1 MSITDMLSTAF
12 LNLWRRKMRAFL
24 TVLGM
29 VIGVASIVVMVSLG
43 IGIKQATIENFAGTG
58 SLTTIRVNSWSYV
71 SNGNGGGSSRQKEL
85 NKKAV
90 GEFKKIAGVQAVMPL
105 VDTYGM
111 IKSGNFMT
119 DASILGVTPEQAEEF
134 GITLSEGKM
143 PTAGGANTYDIV
155 LGAWSLSNFYNPDN
169 GRQAV
174 DKNGN
179 PRITKDARMQLTFD
193 YRNVYKN
200 SVVISMPSSDSAKE
214 PEKPLGPMYKLN
226 VTGIMDQNNNDFS
239 YYCLMDMTQLE
250 KLAKAN
256 KDYVQYDSSKYSSV
270 LVKCKEIED
279 VKTVKNAIQDMGYG
293 TYSLQD
299 AVEMAEKS
307 TQNVQY
313 LLGAI
318 GGVALLVA
326 AIGIMN
332 TMMMSI
338 FERTKEIGIIKVLGC
353 RIDNIAGLF
362 LTESAYIGLFGGAL
376 GLVLSFGVSL
386 LLNQLLASSGL
397 RSIIPAYLAFGAV
410 GFSIIVALAA
420 GMYPAIRAMKLSP
433 LAAIR
438 NE

>member
-1 MSITDMLSTAF
+1 MSLKDILSTAF

-43 IGIKQATIENFAGTG
+43 IGIKQATIESFAGTG
-58 SLTTIRVNSWSYV
+58 SLTTIRVSSWSYV
-71 SNGNGGGSSRQKEL
+71 STGNGGASSRQKKL
-85 NKKAV
+85 DKKAMA
-90 GEFKKIAGVQAVMPL
+90 EFKKITGVEAVMPL
-105 VDTYGM
+105 IETYGM
-111 IKSGNFMT
+111 LKSGRYVT
-119 DASILGVTPEQAEEF
+119 DASILGVTKEQAEQF
-134 GITLSEGKM
+134 GITLSEGTI
-143 PTAGGANTYDIV
+143 PGSSGSTTYQMAV
-155 LGAWSLSNFYNPDN
+155 GAWTLQNFYDPDTY
-169 GRQAV
+169 RQAV
-174 DKNGN
+174 DKDGN
-179 PRITKDARMQLTFD
+179 SKITIDSRMQLTFD
-193 YRNVYKN
+193 YRNV
-200 SVVISMPSSDSAKE
+200 SSRYMMSASTDTSDE
-214 PEKPLGPMYKLN
+214 DTIPLGNTYKIKI
-226 VTGIMDQNNNDFS
+226 TGVMDQSNNDFS
-239 YYCLMDMTQLE
+239 YYCLMDATQLE

-256 KDYVQYDSSKYSSV
+256 KDFTSYDSSSYQTV
-270 LVKCKEIED
+270 LVKCADIED
-279 VKTVKNAIQDMGYG
+279 VKTVKDAITQMGYG

-362 LTESAYIGLFGGAL
+362 LTEAAYIGLFGGAL
-376 GLVLSFGVSL
+376 GMGLSFGISA
-386 LLNQLLASSGL
+386 LLNVFLASSGL
-397 RSIIPAYLAFGAV
+397 RSIIPAYLVIGAV
-410 GFSIIVALAA
+410 LFSIIVALAA

>member
-1 MSITDMLSTAF
+1 MSLKDMLTTAF

-43 IGIKQATIENFAGTG
+43 IGIKQATIESFAGTG
-58 SLTTIRVNSWSYV
+58 SLMTIRVNSWSYV
-71 SNGNGGGSSRQKEL
+71 STGNGGGSSRQKKL
-85 NKKAV
+85 DKKAMA
-90 GEFKKIAGVQAVMPL
+90 EFKKITGVDAVMPL
-105 VDTYGM
+105 VETYGM
-111 IKSGNFMT
+111 LKSGRYVT
-119 DASILGVTPEQAEEF
+119 DASILGVTKEQAEKF
-134 GITLSEGKM
+134 GINLAEGKI
-143 PTAGGANTYDIV
+143 PSGSGANVYEIV
-155 LGAWSLSNFYNPDN
+155 LGAWTLQNFYNPDN
-169 GRQAV
+169 GHQAL

-179 PRITKDARMQLTFD
+179 SKITADSRIQLTFD
-193 YRNVYKN
+193 YRAVSNQGQVQSDPAPGEK
-200 SVVISMPSSDSAKE
+200 VI
-214 PEKPLGPMYKLN
+214 PLGDFYKLK
-226 VTGIMDQNNNDFS
+226 VVGTMDQGNNDFS
-239 YYCLMDMTQLE
+239 YYCLMDATQLE

-256 KDYVQYDSSKYSSV
+256 KDFTNYNSSSYQTV
-270 LVKCKEIED
+270 LVKCLSIED
-279 VKTVKNAIQDMGYG
+279 VKPVKNAITQMGYG

-362 LTESAYIGLFGGAL
+362 LTEAAYIGLFGGAL
-376 GLVLSFGVSL
+376 GMGLSFGISA
-386 LLNQLLASSGL
+386 LLNVFLASSGM
-397 RSIIPAYLAFGAV
+397 RSIIPAYLVFGAV
-410 GFSIIVALAA
+410 GFSIVVALAA
-420 GMYPAIRAMKLSP
+420 GMYPAVRAMKLSP

>member
-1 MSITDMLSTAF
+1 MKISDLLSTAF

-43 IGIKQATIENFAGTG
+43 IGIKQATIESFAGTG

-71 SNGNGGGSSRQKEL
+71 SSGNGGGSSRQTAL

-90 GEFKKIAGVQAVMPL
+90 SEFKRLDGVEAVMPL
-105 VDTYGM
+105 VETYGM
-111 IKSGNFMT
+111 LQSGRYAT
-119 DASILGVTPEQAEEF
+119 DISILGVTKEQAEKF
-134 GITLSEGKM
+134 GITLSEGRL
-143 PTAGGANTYDIV
+143 PGAGGSTTYEV
-155 LGAWSLSNFYNPDN
+155 ALGAWTLQNFYSPDN
-169 GRQAV
+169 YRQAV

-179 PRITKDARMQLTFD
+179 PKVSADSRMQLTFD
-193 YRNVYKN
+193 YRNIYKQVEVAVPDDG
-200 SVVISMPSSDSAKE
+200 SGE
-214 PEKPLGPMYKLN
+214 PDKPLGNFYKLK
-226 VTGIMDQNNNDFS
+226 VTGIMDRDNNDFS
-239 YYCLMDMTQLE
+239 YYCLMDAEALQ

-256 KDYVQYDSSKYSSV
+256 KDFTNYESNKYQTV
-270 LVKCKEIED
+270 LVKCENIED
-279 VKTVKNAIQDMGYG
+279 VKPVKNAISEMGYG

-299 AVEMAEKS
+299 AVEMAEES
-307 TQNVQY
+307 TKNTQY

-362 LTESAYIGLFGGAL
+362 LAESAYIGLFGGAL
-376 GLVLSFGVSL
+376 GMGLSFIISV

-397 RSIIPAYLAFGAV
+397 RSIIPAYLVFGAV
-410 GFSIIVALAA
+410 GFSILVALAA

>member
-1 MSITDMLSTAF
+1 MSLKDMLTTAF

-43 IGIKQATIENFAGTG
+43 IGIKQATIESFAGTG

-71 SNGNGGGSSRQKEL
+71 STGNGGGSSRQKKL
-85 NKKAV
+85 DKKAMA
-90 GEFKKIAGVQAVMPL
+90 EFKQITGVQAVMPL
-105 VDTYGM
+105 IETYGM
-111 IKSGNFMT
+111 LKSGRYIT
-119 DASILGVTPEQAEEF
+119 DASILGVTKEQAEQF
-134 GITLSEGKM
+134 GITLADGKI
-143 PTAGGANTYDIV
+143 PGSSGGSVYEIA
-155 LGAWSLSNFYNPDN
+155 LGAWTLQNFYNPDN
-169 GRQAV
+169 GSQAV
-174 DKNGN
+174 DRNGN
-179 PRITKDARMQLTFD
+179 SKITADSRMQLTFD
-193 YRNVYKN
+193 YRAARNKTIADITAN
-200 SVVISMPSSDSAKE
+200 AGDQ
-214 PEKPLGPMYKLN
+214 EKVTPLGAFYKLK
-226 VTGIMDQNNNDFS
+226 VVGTMDQGNNDFS
-239 YYCLMDMTQLE
+239 YYCIMDATQLE

-256 KDYVQYDSSKYSSV
+256 KDFTDYNSGSYQTVY
-270 LVKCKEIED
+270 VKCANIED
-279 VKTVKNAIQDMGYG
+279 VKPVKNAITQMGYG

-338 FERTKEIGIIKVLGC
+338 FERTKEIGIIKVLVC

-362 LTESAYIGLFGGAL
+362 LTEAAYIGLFGGAL
-376 GLVLSFGVSL
+376 GMGLSFGISA
-386 LLNQLLASSGL
+386 LLNVFLASSGM
-397 RSIIPAYLAFGAV
+397 RSIIPAYLVIGAV
-410 GFSIIVALAA
+410 LFSIVVALVA

>member
-1 MSITDMLSTAF
+1 MSIKDLLTTAF
-12 LNLWRRKMRAFL
+12 LNLWRRKLRAFL

-43 IGIKQATIENFAGTG
+43 IGIKQATIESFAGTG
-58 SLTTIRVNSWSYV
+58 SLTTIRVNAWSYV
-71 SNGNGGGSSRQKEL
+71 SSGNGGGGSRQKEL
-85 NKKAV
+85 NKKAIA
-90 GEFKKIAGVQAVMPL
+90 EFKKIEGVQAVMPL
-105 VDTYGM
+105 VETYGM
-111 IKSGNFMT
+111 IKSGRYAV
-119 DASILGVTPEQAEEF
+119 DASILGVTKEQAKQF
-134 GITLSEGKM
+134 GLTLAEGEL
-143 PTAGGANTYDIV
+143 PESGGSTTYEIA
-155 LGAWSLSNFYNPDN
+155 LGAWTLQGFYSPDN
-169 GRQAV
+169 YRQAV

-179 PRITKDARMQLTFD
+179 PKVTKDSRMQLTFD
-193 YRNVYKN
+193 YRNIYTQTNIVTT
-200 SVVISMPSSDSAKE
+200 DDGTGE
-214 PEKPLGPMYKLN
+214 PPKPLGEFYKLK
-226 VTGIMDQNNNDFS
+226 VTGIMDQENNDFS
-239 YYCLMDMTQLE
+239 NYCIMDATQLE
-250 KLAKAN
+250 KIAKAN
-256 KDYVQYDSSKYSSV
+256 KDFTNYKPGKYDTV
-270 LVKCKEIED
+270 LVKCADISD
-279 VKTVKNAIQDMGYG
+279 VKAVKNAISEMGYG

-362 LTESAYIGLFGGAL
+362 LAEAAYIGLFGGAL
-376 GLVLSFGVSL
+376 GMGLSFGISA
-386 LLNQLLASSGL
+386 LLNVLLASSGL
-397 RSIIPAYLAFGAV
+397 RSIIPAYLVFGAV
-410 GFSIIVALAA
+410 GFSIIVAVAA

>member
-1 MSITDMLSTAF
+1 MSISDLLATAF

-43 IGIKQATIENFAGTG
+43 IGIKQATIDSFAGTG

-71 SNGNGGGSSRQKEL
+71 DNGSGRGSSRETEL
-85 NKKAV
+85 NKKSV
-90 GEFKKIAGVQAVMPL
+90 STIKQMDGVQTVMPL
-105 VDTYGM
+105 VTVYGM
-111 IKSGNFMT
+111 LKSGRYAT
-119 DASILGVTPEQAEEF
+119 DASILGITPEDAEEF
-134 GITLSEGKM
+134 GMELGEGEF
-143 PTAGGANTYDIV
+143 PGSGGSTTYEMV
-155 LGAWSLSNFYNPDN
+155 LGSWTLDSFYDPVSY
-169 GRQAV
+169 RQAV
-174 DKNGN
+174 DSNGN
-179 PRITKDARMQLTFD
+179 PKVTSSSRMQLTFD
-193 YRNVYKN
+193 HRNIYQSQMN
-200 SVVISMPSSDSAKE
+200 YSSDDAE
-214 PEKPLGPMYKLN
+214 QTPLGSYYKVK
-226 VTGIMDQNNNDFS
+226 VTGVMSQENNDYS
-239 YYCLMDMTQLE
+239 YYCLMDIDALE

-256 KDYVQYDSSKYSSV
+256 KDHVNYDGNKYDTV
-270 LVKCKEIED
+270 LVKCNSIDD
-279 VKTVKNAIQDMGYG
+279 VKTVKTAIEEMGYG

-299 AVEMAEKS
+299 AVEMAEQS
-307 TQNVQY
+307 TKNVQY

-362 LTESAYIGLFGGAL
+362 LAESAYIGLFGGAL
-376 GLVLSFGVSL
+376 GIGLSFGISGI
-386 LLNQLLASSGL
+386 LNQILVSSGL

-410 GFSIIVALAA
+410 GFSIIVALVA

>member
-1 MSITDMLSTAF
+1 MKIIDLLSTAF
-12 LNLWRRKMRAFL
+12 LNLWRRKLRAFL

-43 IGIKQATIENFAGTG
+43 IGIKQATIESFAGTG

-71 SNGNGGGSSRQKEL
+71 SNGNGGGSSRQTQL
-85 NKKAV
+85 NKKAIS
-90 GEFKKIAGVQAVMPL
+90 EFKRIPGVQAVMPL

-111 IKSGNFMT
+111 LKSGRYAV
-119 DASILGVTPEQAEEF
+119 DASILGVTREQAEQF
-134 GITLSEGKM
+134 GITLAQGELPGEGSS
-143 PTAGGANTYDIV
+143 TTYEIA
-155 LGAWSLSNFYNPDN
+155 LGAWTLQSFYSPDN
-169 GRQAV
+169 YRQAV
-174 DKNGN
+174 DQKGN
-179 PRITKDARMQLTFD
+179 PKVTAASRMELTFD
-193 YRNVYKN
+193 SRNIFKQM
-200 SVVISMPSSDSAKE
+200 SMVVPDDGND
-214 PEKPLGPMYKLN
+214 EKVTPPGEFYKLK
-226 VTGIMDQNNNDFS
+226 VTGVMDQDNNDFS
-239 YYCLMDMTQLE
+239 YYCIMDAAALE

-256 KDYVQYDSSKYSSV
+256 KEFTNFEGGRYQTV
-270 LVKCKEIED
+270 LVKCADIED
-279 VKTVKNAIQDMGYG
+279 VKPVKNAISDMGYG
-293 TYSLQD
+293 TYSLVD
-299 AVEMAEKS
+299 AVEMAEES
-307 TQNVQY
+307 TKNVQY

-362 LTESAYIGLFGGAL
+362 LAESAYIGLFGGAL
-376 GLVLSFGVSL
+376 GLGLSFGISL
-386 LLNQLLASSGL
+386 LLNQLLVSSGL

-410 GFSIIVALAA
+410 GFSILVALAA

>member
-1 MSITDMLSTAF
+1 MSLKDMLTTAF

-43 IGIKQATIENFAGTG
+43 IGIKQATIESFAGTG
-58 SLTTIRVNSWSYV
+58 SLMTIRVSSWSYV
-71 SNGNGGGSSRQKEL
+71 STGNGGGSSRTKKL
-85 NKKAV
+85 DKKAMA
-90 GEFKKIAGVQAVMPL
+90 EFKKIEGVDAVMPL
-105 VDTYGM
+105 VETYGM
-111 IKSGNFMT
+111 LKSGRYVT
-119 DASILGVTPEQAEEF
+119 DASILGVTKEQAEKF
-134 GITLSEGKM
+134 GITLADGKI
-143 PTAGGANTYDIV
+143 PSGSGANVYEIV
-155 LGAWSLSNFYNPDN
+155 LGAWTLQNFYNPDN

-179 PRITKDARMQLTFD
+179 SKITADSRIQLTFD
-193 YRNVYKN
+193 YRAISNQPQPDPVPGEK
-200 SVVISMPSSDSAKE
+200 VI
-214 PEKPLGPMYKLN
+214 PLGDLYKLK
-226 VTGIMDQNNNDFS
+226 VVGTMDQGNNDFS
-239 YYCLMDMTQLE
+239 YYCLMDATQLE

-256 KDYVQYDSSKYSSV
+256 KDFTNYNSTSYQTV
-270 LVKCKEIED
+270 LVKCLSIED
-279 VKTVKNAIQDMGYG
+279 VKPVKNAITQMGYG

-362 LTESAYIGLFGGAL
+362 LTEAAYIGLFGGAL
-376 GLVLSFGVSL
+376 GMGLSFGISA
-386 LLNQLLASSGL
+386 LLNVFLASSGM
-397 RSIIPAYLAFGAV
+397 RSIIPAYLVFGAV
-410 GFSIIVALAA
+410 GFSIVVALAA
-420 GMYPAIRAMKLSP
+420 GMYPAVRAMKLSP

>member
-1 MSITDMLSTAF
+1 MKIIDLLSTAF

-43 IGIKQATIENFAGTG
+43 IGIKQATIESFAGTG
-58 SLTTIRVNSWSYV
+58 SLTTIRVSSWSYV
-71 SNGNGGGSSRQKEL
+71 SSGNGVGSSRQTEL

-90 GEFKKIAGVQAVMPL
+90 SEFKQISGVQAVMPL
-105 VDTYGM
+105 VETYGM
-111 IKSGNFMT
+111 LKSGRYAV
-119 DASILGVTPEQAEEF
+119 DASILGVTKEDAELF
-134 GITLSEGKM
+134 GITLSEGEL
-143 PTAGGANTYDIV
+143 PSDSGSNSYEIV
-155 LGAWSLSNFYNPDN
+155 LGAWTLQGFYNPDN
-169 GRQAV
+169 YRQAI
-174 DKNGN
+174 DQNGN
-179 PRITKDARMQLTFD
+179 PKVTVDSRMELTFD
-193 YRNVYKN
+193 YRNIFTQQLM
-200 SVVISMPSSDSAKE
+200 SIASDSSDEETTPA
-214 PEKPLGPMYKLN
+214 GDYYKLN
-226 VTGIMDQNNNDFS
+226 VTGVMDQDNNDFS
-239 YYCLMDMTQLE
+239 YYCIMDATALE

-256 KDYVQYDSSKYSSV
+256 TDFTGFEAGKYNTV
-270 LVKCKEIED
+270 LVKCASIED
-279 VKTVKNAIQDMGYG
+279 VKTVKNAISDMGYG
-293 TYSLQD
+293 TYSLVD
-299 AVEMAEKS
+299 AVEMAEES
-307 TQNVQY
+307 TKNTQY

-362 LTESAYIGLFGGAL
+362 LAESAYIGLFGGAL
-376 GLVLSFGVSL
+376 GLGLSFGISL
-386 LLNQLLASSGL
+386 LLNRLLISSGL

-410 GFSIIVALAA
+410 GFSIIVALIA

>member
-1 MSITDMLSTAF
+1 MKIGDLLSTAF

-43 IGIKQATIENFAGTG
+43 IGIREATIESFAGTG
-58 SLTTIRVNSWSYV
+58 SLTTIRVNSYSWV
-71 SNGNGGGSSRQKEL
+71 DNGSGGGTSRQTEL

-90 GEFKKIAGVQAVMPL
+90 SAFRKLDGVSAVMPF
-105 VDTYGM
+105 VTSYGFF
-111 IKSGNFMT
+111 KSGKYVGS
-119 DASILGVTPEQAEEF
+119 APLLGVTAEDAEAF
-134 GITLSEGKM
+134 GFELAEGKL
-143 PTAGGANTYDIV
+143 PGAGGSATYEVVLGSWTLNDFYDPNTY
-155 LGAWSLSNFYNPDN
+155 
-169 GRQAV
+169 RQAL
-174 DKNGN
+174 DKDGN
-179 PRITKDARMQLTFD
+179 PKITSSSRMQLTFD
-193 YRNVYKN
+193 YRNVY
-200 SVVISMPSSDSAKE
+200 PDSYSLE
-214 PEKPLGPMYKLN
+214 EENPKPLGDYYKIKI
-226 VTGIMDQNNNDFS
+226 TGVMSQSNNDYS
-239 YYCLMDMTQLE
+239 YYCLMEMSQLE
-250 KLAKAN
+250 KLAKTN
-256 KDYVQYDSSKYSSV
+256 KDFTGFSATKFDTV

-279 VKTVKNAIQDMGYG
+279 VKFVKAAIEDMGYG

-299 AVEMAEKS
+299 AVEMAEES
-307 TQNVQY
+307 TQRVQY

-338 FERTKEIGIIKVLGC
+338 FERTREIGIIKVLGC

-376 GLVLSFGVSL
+376 GLGLSFGISA
-386 LLNQLLASSGL
+386 LLNQFLQGAGM
-397 RSIIPAYLAFGAV
+397 RSIIPAYLALGAV
-410 GFSIIVALAA
+410 GFSIVVALLA
-420 GMYPAIRAMKLSP
+420 GLYPSLRAMRLSP

>member
-1 MSITDMLSTAF
+1 
-12 LNLWRRKMRAFL
+12 MRAFL

-43 IGIKQATIENFAGTG
+43 IGIKQATIESYAGTG

-71 SNGNGGGSSRQKEL
+71 ENGNGGGSSRETEL
-85 NKKAV
+85 NKKSVSAI
-90 GEFKKIAGVQAVMPL
+90 KKIEGVQTVMPL
-105 VDTYGM
+105 VNIYGM
-111 IKSGNFMT
+111 LKSGRYAT
-119 DASILGVTPEQAEEF
+119 DAAILGITAEDAEDF
-134 GITLSEGKM
+134 GIELSEGEL
-143 PTAGGANTYDIV
+143 PGSGGSTTYEMV
-155 LGAWSLSNFYNPDN
+155 LGAWTLSNFYDPVTY
-169 GRQAV
+169 RQAV
-174 DKNGN
+174 DSNGN
-179 PRITKDARMQLTFD
+179 PKITSSSRMQLTFD
-193 YRNVYKN
+193 YRNIYQSQMDYSLDDTN
-200 SVVISMPSSDSAKE
+200 QT
-214 PEKPLGPMYKLN
+214 PLGSYYKIK
-226 VTGIMDQNNNDFS
+226 VTGVMSQDNNDYS
-239 YYCLMDMTQLE
+239 YYCLMDIDALE

-256 KDYVQYDSSKYSSV
+256 KDYVDYDGNTYNTV
-270 LVKCKEIED
+270 LVKCTSIDQVKN
-279 VKTVKNAIQDMGYG
+279 VKTAIEEMGYG

-299 AVEMAEKS
+299 AVEAAEES
-307 TQNVQY
+307 TKNVQY

-362 LTESAYIGLFGGAL
+362 LAESAYIGLFGGAL
-376 GLVLSFGVSL
+376 GLGLSFGISGI
-386 LLNQLLASSGL
+386 LNQILVNSGL

-410 GFSIIVALAA
+410 GFSIVVALVA

>member
-1 MSITDMLSTAF
+1 MSISDMLSMAF

-43 IGIKQATIENFAGTG
+43 IGIRQATIDSFAGTG
-58 SLTTIRVNSWSYV
+58 SLTTIRVSSYSWV
-71 SNGNGGGSSRQKEL
+71 DNGSGGGSSRQTEL

-90 GEFKKIAGVQAVMPL
+90 SAIKQIGGVQSVMPM
-105 VDTYGM
+105 VTTYGM
-111 IKSGNFMT
+111 LKSGRYVT
-119 DASILGVTPEQAEEF
+119 DVSILGIDSENAEAF
-134 GITLSEGKM
+134 GIELSEGALPGK
-143 PTAGGANTYDIV
+143 GGSTTYEMV
-155 LGAWSLSNFYNPDN
+155 LGAWVLNNFYDSTTY
-169 GRQAV
+169 RQAL
-174 DKNGN
+174 DKDGN
-179 PRITKDARMQLTFD
+179 PRVTSSSRMQLTFD
-193 YRNVYKN
+193 YRNIYQSQTN
-200 SVVISMPSSDSAKE
+200 PLDYDDTE
-214 PEKPLGPMYKLN
+214 QEPLGSFYKVK
-226 VTGIMDQNNNDFS
+226 VTGAMSQENNDFS
-239 YYCLMDMTQLE
+239 YYCLMDMDQLV

-256 KDYVQYDSSKYSSV
+256 EDYVNFDSTKYDTV
-270 LVKCKEIED
+270 LVKCESIED
-279 VKTVKNAIQDMGYG
+279 VKTVKTEIEDMGYG

-299 AVEMAEKS
+299 AVEMAEES
-307 TQNVQY
+307 TKNVQY

-376 GLVLSFGVSL
+376 GLGLSYGVGAI
-386 LLNQLLASSGL
+386 LNQFLANSGL

-410 GFSIIVALAA
+410 GFSIIVAFIA
-420 GMYPAIRAMKLSP
+420 GMYPAVRAMKLSP

>member
-1 MSITDMLSTAF
+1 MSLKDILSTAF

-43 IGIKQATIENFAGTG
+43 IGIKQATIESFAGTG
-58 SLTTIRVNSWSYV
+58 SLTTIRVSSWSYV
-71 SNGNGGGSSRQKEL
+71 STGNGGASSRQKKL
-85 NKKAV
+85 DKKAMA
-90 GEFKKIAGVQAVMPL
+90 EFKKITGVEAVMPL
-105 VDTYGM
+105 IETYGM
-111 IKSGNFMT
+111 LKSGRYVT
-119 DASILGVTPEQAEEF
+119 DASILGVTKEQAEQF
-134 GITLSEGKM
+134 GITLSEGTI
-143 PTAGGANTYDIV
+143 PGSSGSTTYQMAV
-155 LGAWSLSNFYNPDN
+155 GAWTLQNFYDPDTY
-169 GRQAV
+169 RQAV
-174 DKNGN
+174 DKDGN
-179 PRITKDARMQLTFD
+179 SKITIDSRMQLTFD
-193 YRNVYKN
+193 YRNV
-200 SVVISMPSSDSAKE
+200 SSRYLMSASTDTSDE
-214 PEKPLGPMYKLN
+214 DTIPLGNTYKIKI
-226 VTGIMDQNNNDFS
+226 TGVMDQSNNDFS
-239 YYCLMDMTQLE
+239 YYCLMDATQLE

-256 KDYVQYDSSKYSSV
+256 KDFTSYDSSSYQTV
-270 LVKCKEIED
+270 LVKCADIED
-279 VKTVKNAIQDMGYG
+279 VKTVKDAITEMGYG

-362 LTESAYIGLFGGAL
+362 LTEAAYIGLFGGAL
-376 GLVLSFGVSL
+376 GMGLSFGISA
-386 LLNQLLASSGL
+386 LLNVFLSSSGL
-397 RSIIPAYLAFGAV
+397 RSIIPAYLVIGAV
-410 GFSIIVALAA
+410 LFSIIVALAA
-420 GMYPAIRAMKLSP
+420 GMYPAVRAMKLSP

>member
-1 MSITDMLSTAF
+1 MKISDLLSTAF

-43 IGIKQATIENFAGTG
+43 IGIRQATIDSFAGTG

-71 SNGNGGGSSRQKEL
+71 DQGNGMGSSREKEL
-85 NKKAV
+85 NKKTVA
-90 GEFKKIAGVQAVMPL
+90 ELKKISGVQSVMPL
-105 VDTYGM
+105 VEVYGM
-111 IKSGNFMT
+111 LKSGRYMT
-119 DASILGVTPEQAEEF
+119 DASILGITAEQAEEF
-134 GITLSEGKM
+134 GLNLSEGEL
-143 PTAGGANTYDIV
+143 PGAGGSNTYEMV
-155 LGAWSLSNFYNPDN
+155 LGAWSLNNFYDPDT
-169 GRQAV
+169 GRPAV
-174 DKNGN
+174 DSKGN
-179 PRITKDARMQLTFD
+179 SRIKSDSRMQLTFD
-193 YRNVYKN
+193 YRNIYKQ
-200 SVVISMPSSDSAKE
+200 SIVIGDSDDSE
-214 PEKPLGPMYKLN
+214 TQTPLGDFYKIKI
-226 VTGIMDQNNNDFS
+226 TGVMSMENNDFS
-239 YYCLMDMTQLE
+239 YYCLMDIKQLE
-250 KLAKAN
+250 KLAKDN
-256 KDYVQYDSSKYSSV
+256 KNFTSYDGSKYQTV

-279 VKTVKNAIQDMGYG
+279 VKAVKNAIERMGYG

-299 AVEMAEKS
+299 AVEMAEES
-307 TQNVQY
+307 TKNVQY

-362 LTESAYIGLFGGAL
+362 LAESAYIGLFGGAL
-376 GLVLSFGVSL
+376 GLGLSFGISL
-386 LLNQLLASSGL
+386 LLNQILASSGL

-410 GFSIIVALAA
+410 GFSIIVALVA
-420 GMYPAIRAMKLSP
+420 GMYPAVRAMKLSP

>member
-1 MSITDMLSTAF
+1 MKISDLLSTAF

-43 IGIKQATIENFAGTG
+43 IGIKQATIESFAGTG
-58 SLTTIRVNSWSYV
+58 SLTTIRVSSYSYV
-71 SNGNGGGSSRQKEL
+71 SSGNGGGSSRQTTL

-90 GEFKKIAGVQAVMPL
+90 SEFKHLDGVEAVMPL
-105 VDTYGM
+105 VETYGM
-111 IKSGNFMT
+111 IKCGQYVT
-119 DASILGVTPEQAEEF
+119 DVSILGITKEQAKQF
-134 GITLSEGKM
+134 GITLADGEIPGV
-143 PTAGGANTYDIV
+143 GGATTYEIA
-155 LGAWSLSNFYNPDN
+155 LGAWTLQNFYNADN
-169 GRQAV
+169 YRQAI

-179 PRITKDARMQLTFD
+179 PKVSAESRMQLTFD
-193 YRNVYKN
+193 YRNIYKD
-200 SVVISMPSSDSAKE
+200 VTIVTDDSSTDE
-214 PEKPLGPMYKLN
+214 TQKPLGNFYKLK
-226 VTGIMDQNNNDFS
+226 VTGTMDQDNNDFS
-239 YYCLMDMTQLE
+239 YYCLMDAEVLQ

-256 KDYVQYDSSKYSSV
+256 KDYTNYESNKYDTV
-270 LVKCKEIED
+270 LVKCKGIED
-279 VKTVKNAIQDMGYG
+279 VKTVKNAIADMGYG

-299 AVEMAEKS
+299 AVEMAEES
-307 TQNVQY
+307 TKNTQY

-362 LTESAYIGLFGGAL
+362 LAESAYIGLFGGAL
-376 GLVLSFGVSL
+376 GMGLSFIISL

-397 RSIIPAYLAFGAV
+397 RSIIPAYLVFGAV

>member
-1 MSITDMLSTAF
+1 MSLKDMLSTAF

-43 IGIKQATIENFAGTG
+43 IGIKQATIESFAGTG
-58 SLTTIRVNSWSYV
+58 SLTTIRVSSWSYV
-71 SNGNGGGSSRQKEL
+71 STGNGGGSSRQKKL
-85 NKKAV
+85 DKKAMA
-90 GEFKKIAGVQAVMPL
+90 EFKKITGVEAVMPL
-105 VDTYGM
+105 IETYGM
-111 IKSGNFMT
+111 LKSGRYVT
-119 DASILGVTPEQAEEF
+119 DASILGVTKEQAEQF
-134 GITLSEGKM
+134 GITLSEGTI
-143 PTAGGANTYDIV
+143 PGSSGSNTYQMAV
-155 LGAWSLSNFYNPDN
+155 GAWTLQNFYDPDN
-169 GRQAV
+169 YRQAV

-179 PRITKDARMQLTFD
+179 PKITKDSRMQLTFD
-193 YRNVYKN
+193 YRNVSSRYMMN
-200 SVVISMPSSDSAKE
+200 ASVSSDDE
-214 PEKPLGPMYKLN
+214 DTIPLGNTYKIK
-226 VTGIMDQNNNDFS
+226 VTGIMDQSNNDFS
-239 YYCLMDMTQLE
+239 YYCLMDATQLE

-256 KDYVQYDSSKYSSV
+256 KDFTNYDSSNYQTV
-270 LVKCKEIED
+270 LVKCAEIED
-279 VKTVKNAIQDMGYG
+279 VKTVKDAITQMGYG

-362 LTESAYIGLFGGAL
+362 LTEAAYIGLFGGAL
-376 GLVLSFGVSL
+376 GMGLSFGISA
-386 LLNQLLASSGL
+386 LLNVFLASSGL
-397 RSIIPAYLAFGAV
+397 RSIIPAYLVIGAAL
-410 GFSIIVALAA
+410 FSIIVALAA

>member
-1 MSITDMLSTAF
+1 MNIKDLLTTAF
-12 LNLWRRKMRAFL
+12 LNLWRRKLRAFL

-43 IGIKQATIENFAGTG
+43 IGIRQATIESFAGTG

-71 SNGNGGGSSRQKEL
+71 TNGNGGGSSRQKEL
-85 NKKAV
+85 NKKAIAA
-90 GEFKKIAGVQAVMPL
+90 FQKISGVQAVMPL
-105 VDTYGM
+105 IESYGM
-111 IKSGNFMT
+111 LKSGRYAV
-119 DASILGVTPEQAEEF
+119 DIAILGVTKEQAEQF
-134 GITLSEGKM
+134 GITLSEGTM
-143 PTAGGANTYDIV
+143 PGGGGSNTFEIA
-155 LGAWSLSNFYNPDN
+155 LGAWTLQSFYNPDN
-169 GRQAV
+169 YRQAI
-174 DKNGN
+174 DQNGN
-179 PRITKDARMQLTFD
+179 PKVTRDSNMQLTFD
-193 YRNVYKN
+193 YRNIYTQAR
-200 SVVISMPSSDSAKE
+200 IAMESDSSGEAQ
-214 PEKPLGPMYKLN
+214 KPLGEFYKLK
-226 VTGIMDQNNNDFS
+226 VTGVMDEGNNDFS
-239 YYCLMDMTQLE
+239 YYSIMDASQLD

-256 KDYVQYDSSKYSSV
+256 KDFTYYDAGKYNTV
-270 LVKCKEIED
+270 LVKCANIED
-279 VKTVKNAIQDMGYG
+279 VKPVKTAISEMGYG

-362 LTESAYIGLFGGAL
+362 LAEAGYIGLFGGAL
-376 GLVLSFGVSL
+376 GMALSFGISA
-386 LLNQLLASSGL
+386 LLNVFLASSGL
-397 RSIIPAYLAFGAV
+397 RSIIPAYLVFGAV
-410 GFSIIVALAA
+410 GFSIIVAVAA
-420 GMYPAIRAMKLSP
+420 GMYPAVRAMKLSP

>member
-1 MSITDMLSTAF
+1 MSLKDMLSTAF

-43 IGIKQATIENFAGTG
+43 IGIKQATIESFAGTG

-71 SNGNGGGSSRQKEL
+71 STGNGGGSSRQKKL
-85 NKKAV
+85 DKKAMA
-90 GEFKKIAGVQAVMPL
+90 EFKKITGVDAVMPL
-105 VDTYGM
+105 VETYGM
-111 IKSGNFMT
+111 LKSGRYVT
-119 DASILGVTPEQAEEF
+119 DASILGVTKEQAEKF
-134 GITLSEGKM
+134 GITLADGKI
-143 PTAGGANTYDIV
+143 PGSSGSNVYEIA
-155 LGAWSLSNFYNPDN
+155 LGAWTLQNFYDPDN
-169 GRQAV
+169 YRQAV

-179 PRITKDARMQLTFD
+179 SKITTDSRMQLTFD
-193 YRNVYKN
+193 YRNVSSRYQMDAAIDN
-200 SVVISMPSSDSAKE
+200 SDADKV
-214 PEKPLGPMYKLN
+214 PLGAFYKLK
-226 VTGIMDQNNNDFS
+226 VVGTMDQGNNDFS
-239 YYCLMDMTQLE
+239 YYCIMDATQLE

-256 KDYVQYDSSKYSSV
+256 KDFTNYNSSSYQTV
-270 LVKCKEIED
+270 LVKCANIED
-279 VKTVKNAIQDMGYG
+279 VKPVKNAITQMGYG

-362 LTESAYIGLFGGAL
+362 LTEAAYIGLFGGAL
-376 GLVLSFGVSL
+376 GMALSFGISA
-386 LLNQLLASSGL
+386 LLNVFLASSGM
-397 RSIIPAYLAFGAV
+397 RSIIPAYLVFGAV

>member
-1 MSITDMLSTAF
+1 MSIKDLLVTAF
-12 LNLWRRKMRAFL
+12 LNLWRRKLRAFL

-43 IGIKQATIENFAGTG
+43 IGIRQATIENFAGTG
-58 SLTTIRVNSWSYV
+58 SLTTIRVSSWSYV
-71 SNGNGGGSSRQKEL
+71 SMGNGGGSSRQKAL

-90 GEFKKIAGVQAVMPL
+90 AEFKKIAGVQAVMPL
-105 VDTYGM
+105 VETYGLL
-111 IKSGNFMT
+111 KSGRYAV
-119 DASILGVTPEQAEEF
+119 DASILGVTKEQAEQF
-134 GITLSEGKM
+134 DITLAEGEF
-143 PTAGGANTYDIV
+143 PGSGGSNTYEIV
-155 LGAWSLSNFYNPDN
+155 LGAWTLEGFYTPDN
-169 GRQAV
+169 YRPAV
-174 DKNGN
+174 DKTGK
-179 PRITKDARMQLTFD
+179 PKVTKDARMQLTFD
-193 YRNVYKN
+193 YRNVFTQAVIATPVDPSEPAPPPPGDNYKQ
-200 SVVISMPSSDSAKE
+200 K
-214 PEKPLGPMYKLN
+214 
-226 VTGIMDQNNNDFS
+226 VTGLMDEGNNDFS
-239 YYCLMDMTQLE
+239 YYCIMDATQLE
-250 KLAKAN
+250 KIAKAN
-256 KDYVQYDSSKYSSV
+256 KDFTNYDASKYNTV
-270 LVKCKEIED
+270 LVKCANIED
-279 VKTVKNAIQDMGYG
+279 VKPVKNAITEMGYG

-362 LTESAYIGLFGGAL
+362 LAEAAYIGLFGGAM
-376 GLVLSFGVSL
+376 GMGLSFGISSL
-386 LLNQLLASSGL
+386 LNVLLASSGL
-397 RSIIPAYLAFGAV
+397 RSIIPAYLVFGAV

>member
-1 MSITDMLSTAF
+1 MSLKDMLSTAF

-43 IGIKQATIENFAGTG
+43 IGIKQATIESFAGTG
-58 SLTTIRVNSWSYV
+58 SLTTIRVSSWSYV
-71 SNGNGGGSSRQKEL
+71 STGNGGGSSRQKKL
-85 NKKAV
+85 DKKAMA
-90 GEFKKIAGVQAVMPL
+90 EFKKITGVEAVMPL
-105 VDTYGM
+105 IETYGM
-111 IKSGNFMT
+111 LKSGRYVT
-119 DASILGVTPEQAEEF
+119 DASILGVTKEQAERF
-134 GITLSEGKM
+134 GITLSEGTI
-143 PTAGGANTYDIV
+143 PGSSGSNTYQMAV
-155 LGAWSLSNFYNPDN
+155 GAWTLQNFYDPDN
-169 GRQAV
+169 YRQAV

-179 PRITKDARMQLTFD
+179 PKITKDSRMQLTFD
-193 YRNVYKN
+193 YRNVSSRYMMN
-200 SVVISMPSSDSAKE
+200 ASVSSDDE
-214 PEKPLGPMYKLN
+214 DTIPLGNTYKIK
-226 VTGIMDQNNNDFS
+226 VTGIMDQSNNDFS
-239 YYCLMDMTQLE
+239 YYCLMDATQLE

-256 KDYVQYDSSKYSSV
+256 KDFTNYDSSNYQTV
-270 LVKCKEIED
+270 LVKCAEIED
-279 VKTVKNAIQDMGYG
+279 VKTVKDAITQMGYG

-362 LTESAYIGLFGGAL
+362 LTEAAYIGLFGGAL
-376 GLVLSFGVSL
+376 GMGLSFGISA
-386 LLNQLLASSGL
+386 LLNVFLASSGL
-397 RSIIPAYLAFGAV
+397 RSIIPAYLVIGAV
-410 GFSIIVALAA
+410 LFSIIVALAA

>member
-1 MSITDMLSTAF
+1 MSITDLLSTAF

-90 GEFKKIAGVQAVMPL
+90 GEFKKLPGVQAVMPL
-105 VDTYGM
+105 VETYGI
-111 IKSGNFMT
+111 IKAGNFMT
-119 DASILGVTPEQAEEF
+119 DASVLGVTPEQAKEF
-134 GITLSEGKM
+134 GITLSEGSM

-155 LGAWSLSNFYNPDN
+155 LGAWSLGNFYNPDN

-179 PRITKDARMQLTFD
+179 PRITKDTRMQLTFD
-193 YRNVYKN
+193 YRNVYKDQT
-200 SVVISMPSSDSAKE
+200 VVAMPSADGKQE
-214 PEKPLGPMYKLN
+214 PVKPLAPLYKLK
-226 VTGIMDQNNNDFS
+226 VTGVMDQNNNDFS
-239 YYCLMDMTQLE
+239 NYCLMDMTQLE

-256 KDYVQYDSSKYSSV
+256 KDYVHYDSKKYQTV

-279 VKTVKNAIQDMGYG
+279 VKTVKDAIQSLGYG

-376 GLVLSFGVSL
+376 GLLLSLGVSL

-410 GFSIIVALAA
+410 GFSIVVALAA

>member
-1 MSITDMLSTAF
+1 MSISDMLSMAF

-43 IGIKQATIENFAGTG
+43 IGIRQATVDSFAGTG
-58 SLTTIRVNSWSYV
+58 SLTTIRVSSYSWV
-71 SNGNGGGSSRQKEL
+71 DNGNGGGTSRQTEL
-85 NKKAV
+85 NRKSVSA
-90 GEFKKIAGVQAVMPL
+90 FKKIEGVQGVMPL
-105 VDTYGM
+105 VTAYGM
-111 IKSGNFMT
+111 LKSGRYAA
-119 DASILGVTPEQAEEF
+119 DVSILGITKEDAEEF
-134 GITLSEGKM
+134 GIELGEGEM
-143 PTAGGANTYDIV
+143 PGKSGSTYEMALGSWV
-155 LGAWSLSNFYNPDN
+155 LNDFYDSTTY
-169 GRQAV
+169 RQAL
-174 DKNGN
+174 DSKGN
-179 PRITKDARMQLTFD
+179 PRVTSSSRMQLTFD
-193 YRNVYKN
+193 YRNIRPN
-200 SVVISMPSSDSAKE
+200 DIGFSD
-214 PEKPLGPMYKLN
+214 PDDTTQQPLGGLYKVK
-226 VTGIMDQNNNDFS
+226 VTGVMSNENNDFS
-239 YYCLMDMTQLE
+239 YYCLMDMEQLV

-256 KDYVQYDSSKYSSV
+256 KDYIGFDNTKYDTV
-270 LVKCKEIED
+270 LVKCEEIED
-279 VKTVKNAIQDMGYG
+279 VKTVKAAIEDMGYG

-299 AVEMAEKS
+299 AVEMAEES
-307 TQNVQY
+307 TKNVQY

-376 GLVLSFGVSL
+376 GLGLSYGVGAI
-386 LLNQLLASSGL
+386 LNQFLANSGL

-410 GFSIIVALAA
+410 GFSIIVALVA
-420 GMYPAIRAMKLSP
+420 GMYPAVRAMKLSP

>member
-1 MSITDMLSTAF
+1 MSIRDLLATAF
-12 LNLWRRKMRAFL
+12 LNLWRRKLRAFL

-43 IGIKQATIENFAGTG
+43 IGIKQATIDSFAGTG

-71 SNGNGGGSSRQKEL
+71 SSGNGGSSRQKEL
-85 NKKAV
+85 NKKAIA
-90 GEFKKIAGVQAVMPL
+90 EMKKLAGVQAVMPL
-105 VDTYGM
+105 VETYGL
-111 IKSGNFMT
+111 IKCGNYIT
-119 DASILGVTPEQAEEF
+119 DASILGISVDQAAEF
-134 GITLSEGKM
+134 GITLAEGEL
-143 PTAGGANTYDIV
+143 PGTGGANTYEIV
-155 LGAWSLSNFYNPDN
+155 LGAWSLSNFYNPDT
-169 GRQAV
+169 GRQAI

-179 PRITKDARMQLTFD
+179 PRITMDSRMQLTFD

-200 SVVISMPSSDSAKE
+200 QVVVSLPSSDGTAQE
-214 PEKPLGPMYKLN
+214 EKPLAPLYKLKA
-226 VTGIMDQNNNDFS
+226 TGIMDQNNNDFS
-239 YYCLMDMTQLE
+239 YYCLMEISQLE

-256 KDYVQYDSSKYSSV
+256 KDYVRYDSSKYNTV
-270 LVKCKEIED
+270 LVKCSSIED
-279 VKTVKNAIQDMGYG
+279 VKTVKNAIQEMGYG

-299 AVEMAEKS
+299 AVEMAEES
-307 TQNVQY
+307 TKNVQY

-362 LTESAYIGLFGGAL
+362 LAESAYIGFFGGAL
-376 GLVLSFGVSL
+376 GLGLSFGISL

-410 GFSIIVALAA
+410 GFSIIVAFAA

>member
-1 MSITDMLSTAF
+1 MSIKDLLTTAF
-12 LNLWRRKMRAFL
+12 LNLWRRKLRAFL

-58 SLTTIRVNSWSYV
+58 SLTTIRVTSWSYV
-71 SNGNGGGSSRQKEL
+71 SMGNGGGSSREKKL
-85 NKKAV
+85 NKKAIS
-90 GEFKKIAGVQAVMPL
+90 EFKKIEGVQAVMPL
-105 VDTYGM
+105 VETNGM
-111 IKSGNFMT
+111 LKSGKYAV
-119 DASILGVTPEQAEEF
+119 DASILGVTKEQAEQFDIKLAEGEF
-134 GITLSEGKM
+134 
-143 PTAGGANTYDIV
+143 PGGGSSNTYEMA
-155 LGAWSLSNFYNPDN
+155 LGAWTLQGFYSPDN
-169 GRQAV
+169 YRQAI
-174 DKNGN
+174 DRNGN
-179 PRITKDARMQLTFD
+179 PKVTKDARMQLTFD
-193 YRNVYKN
+193 YRNVFRQAVMIVPDEG
-200 SVVISMPSSDSAKE
+200 STEEQIPPGDT
-214 PEKPLGPMYKLN
+214 YKLR
-226 VTGIMDQNNNDFS
+226 VTGIMDEGNNDFS
-239 YYCLMDMTQLE
+239 YYCIMDATQLE

-256 KDYVQYDSSKYSSV
+256 KKFTNYDASKYNTV
-270 LVKCKEIED
+270 LVKCANIED
-279 VKTVKNAIQDMGYG
+279 VKTVKNAIAEMGFG

-362 LTESAYIGLFGGAL
+362 LAEAAYIGLFGGAL
-376 GLVLSFGVSL
+376 GMGLSFGISA
-386 LLNQLLASSGL
+386 LLNVLLASSGL
-397 RSIIPAYLAFGAV
+397 RSIIPAYLVFGAV
-410 GFSIIVALAA
+410 GFSIIVAVAA